1 MGVTLQD
8 TQDVDETERRCGN
21 MVDVNRLKG
30 IIVQN
35 QKTQEDVAR
44 HIGITPKT
52 FYLKMKK
59 GVFGSDEMDK
69 MIDYLKIEDPASIF
83 FAKTVS

>member
-1 MGVTLQD
+1 
-8 TQDVDETERRCGN
+8 

-35 QKTQEDVAR
+35 QKTQEDVAK
-44 HIGITPKT
+44 HIGMTPKT

-59 GVFGSDEMDK
+59 GVFGSDEMEK
-69 MIDYLKIEDPASIF
+69 MIDYLKIDDPASIF

>member
-1 MGVTLQD
+1 
-8 TQDVDETERRCGN
+8 

-35 QKTQEDVAR
+35 QKTQEDVAK
-44 HIGITPKT
+44 HIGMTPKT

-59 GVFGSDEMDK
+59 GVFGSDEMEK
-69 MIDYLKIEDPASIF
+69 MIDYLKIDDPAAIF